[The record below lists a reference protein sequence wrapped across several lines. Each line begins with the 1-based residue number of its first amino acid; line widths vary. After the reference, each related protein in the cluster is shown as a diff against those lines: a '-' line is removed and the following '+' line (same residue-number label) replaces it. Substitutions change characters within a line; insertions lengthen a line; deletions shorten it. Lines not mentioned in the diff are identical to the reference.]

1 MGFDSRKSKWV
12 AAVALILAL
21 TAGVGGY
28 YLWTRNRVST
38 DDAMVDGR
46 IFIITPRVSGY
57 IKRINVHDN
66 QFVKRSDVLLE
77 LDPIPYEVALAR
89 AKATLAQNQAT
100 LASLQLGVPLQLSQT
115 VEHVRGAKARLESL
129 RKTLDQ
135 LLDEERA
142 ADQNVME
149 LESQYHLSEL
159 ELGRQ
164 KALKSTGAVA
174 QQALDKA
181 MSAYESKLA
190 QLRGARARLAAI
202 RKQRASQESEIR
214 SREADIALAK
224 TGKKQAEIKAKET
237 EAQLARVALAKAQV
251 KQAELDLSY
260 TTIRSPTDG
269 YVTRKT
275 IEAGRFVTSGQQL
288 FTVVPLNPPD
298 IWITANFK
306 ETDLTYVHPGQ
317 PVEISVDTYPDVI
330 LKGKVDS
337 LMAGT
342 GAVFSL
348 FPPENATGNFVKVV
362 QRIPVKITLDDTDKK
377 VLPTLRIGMSVVAT
391 IFIR

>member
-1 MGFDSRKSKWV
+1 MGFQLRKSKWV
-12 AAVALILAL
+12 VVAVLILAL
-21 TAGVGGY
+21 TAGAGGY

-38 DDAMVDGR
+38 DDATVDGR

-57 IKRINVHDN
+57 VKRISVHDN

-115 VEHVRGAKARLESL
+115 VEQVRGAKARLESL

-135 LLDEERA
+135 LLNEEHA
-142 ADQNVME
+142 SDQNVRE

-164 KALKSTGAVA
+164 KALRSTGAVA
-174 QQALDKA
+174 QQALDRA

-190 QLRGARARLAAI
+190 QFRGARARLEAI

-224 TGKKQAEIKAKET
+224 TGKEQAEIKAKET
-237 EAQLARVALAKAQV
+237 EAQQARVALAEAEV

-269 YVTRKT
+269 YVTKKT
-275 IEAGRFVTSGQQL
+275 IEAGRFVSSGQQL

-306 ETDLTYVHPGQ
+306 ETDLTYVHPGL
-317 PVEISVDTYPDVI
+317 PVEISVDTYPDLM

-362 QRIPVKITLDDTDKK
+362 QRIPVKITLDDADKK
-377 VLPTLRIGMSVVAT
+377 ALPTLRIGMSVVAT